1 MTFES
6 GNTEFSTDIFNSFVY
21 MHGYIHLLYIL
32 LELMQSLTCFIISC
46 ADILKTLVAVS
57 GGGWHSYRRTCF
69 KVLSSMSEDDS
80 FTMCT
85 IKHLTAVNRH
95 RLLLSF

>member
-1 MTFES
+1 MKYPFVVLD
-6 GNTEFSTDIFNSFVY
+6 GMVIFTV
-21 MHGYIHLLYIL
+21 
-32 LELMQSLTCFIISC
+32 
-46 ADILKTLVAVS
+46 VAVS
-57 GGGWHSYRRTCF
+57 GGRWHSYRRTCF

-95 RLLLSF
+95 LLLLNF